1 MPNSTYPNAAGTTTN
16 PGASSVKPSLP
27 DETKLRDDAAAVADK
42 AKGEFDKVATEVT
55 HQAEGLADMAKAKAN
70 EAGDRVKGLASEQK
84 DFLAG
89 QIGGVADAME
99 RAADDLESRNASSAS
114 YARMIANGAETV
126 SDTIR
131 NHDVEEIVA
140 MAQDFG
146 RKQPVAF
153 MGAAA
158 LLGFAAS
165 RFLLASAKRAETTT
179 ATQAAAQSYTPASPA
194 TSGPDI
200 DSVRRDNG
208 YATSGRL

>member
-1 MPNSTYPNAAGTTTN
+1 MPNSTYPNAAGATTN
-16 PGASSVKPSLP
+16 PGASSANSPMP
-27 DETKLRDDAAAVADK
+27 DEAKLREDAAAVADK
-42 AKGEFDKVATEVT
+42 AKSEFDKVATEVT
-55 HQAEGLADMAKAKAN
+55 HQAEGLADMAKTKAS
-70 EAGDRVKGLASEQK
+70 EAGDRVKGMAAEQK

-99 RAADDLESRNASSAS
+99 KAANDLEASNASSAG
-114 YARMIANGAETV
+114 YARMIASGAETV

-165 RFLLASAKRAETTT
+165 RFLLASAKRNEAPVNS
-179 ATQAAAQSYTPASPA
+179 AAHCSADPLHHRCA
-194 TSGPDI
+194 
-200 DSVRRDNG
+200 NE
-208 YATSGRL
+208 RLGHQFRAP